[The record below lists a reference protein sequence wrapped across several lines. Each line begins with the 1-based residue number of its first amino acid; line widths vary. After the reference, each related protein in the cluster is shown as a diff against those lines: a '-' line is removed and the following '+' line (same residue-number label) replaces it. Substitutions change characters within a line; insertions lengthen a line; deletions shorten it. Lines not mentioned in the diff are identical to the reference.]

1 MTEQG
6 DSSTENKNGQSEQIR
21 FQLKTEPRSPNGSAK
36 ARGMRKQGLIPA
48 VAYETGK
55 EAVPFALDERSFKQ
69 LASRALSSQ
78 VFTFDSAV
86 AEVAGRKALVKEVQ
100 RDGIKGDVLHVDFLL
115 LEEGRSATVIV
126 PVVVQG
132 EAPGV
137 KRQGGVLATS
147 CREVTVLASPENV
160 PNEIVVDVSK
170 LALGDRIRTRDVEL
184 PAGVTLKSS
193 PDQTVAI
200 VLASRASKTEESAV
214 KATGAAAA

>member
-1 MTEQG
+1 
-6 DSSTENKNGQSEQIR
+6 
-21 FQLKTEPRSPNGSAK
+21 
-36 ARGMRKQGLIPA
+36 MRKQGLIPA

-55 EAVPFALDERSFKQ
+55 EAIPFALDERIFKQ

-78 VFTFDSAV
+78 VFTFDDSV
-86 AEVAGRKALVKEVQ
+86 SKVAGRKALVKEVQ

-115 LEEGRSATVIV
+115 LEEGRSASVIV
-126 PVVVQG
+126 PVVVRG

-160 PNEIVVDVSK
+160 PNEILVDVSK
-170 LALGDRIRTRDVEL
+170 LALGDRIRTRDIEL
-184 PAGVTLKSS
+184 PAGVALKSS

-200 VLASRASKTEESAV
+200 VLASRASKTEESAA
-214 KATGAAAA
+214 KAAAA